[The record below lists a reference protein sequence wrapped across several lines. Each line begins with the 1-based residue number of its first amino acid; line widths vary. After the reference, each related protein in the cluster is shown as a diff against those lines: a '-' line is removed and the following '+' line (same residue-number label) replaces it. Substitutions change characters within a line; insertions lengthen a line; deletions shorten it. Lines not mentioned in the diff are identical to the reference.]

1 MQRRHAWLVFGLYA
15 VLAVGMTWPVAARLG
30 SHIPGSEGDA
40 WVHLWT
46 FRWVRDAL
54 LAGES
59 PFSTHRLFFPAGVSL
74 LFHNIAWVHI
84 AAWLPLQAIF
94 GEAAAYSLV
103 FLLIFVVNG
112 WGTFL
117 LARTVTQ
124 SPTAAFIAGLIAAF
138 WPYTLSHHNHPNL
151 IFFGFVPL
159 GMVWLGKMRGDN
171 GRRTTDDG
179 ELWSVVGGR
188 WSVYWREAV
197 VAGVLVGLVG
207 LSRWQVLIMATP
219 LLGLWVIRVLTR
231 EFWHTKQEIW
241 HAKAQRREG
250 KKLCVFAPLRATFL
264 VWCAKIPSLRHE

>member
-1 MQRRHAWLVFGLYA
+1 MQRRHAWLVFGLYV

-54 LAGES
+54 LAGGS
-59 PFSTHRLFFPAGVSL
+59 PFFTHRLFFPAGVSL

-112 WGTFL
+112 WATFL

-159 GMVWLGKMRGDN
+159 GMVWLGKGKMED
-171 GRRTTDDG
+171 GRRKTEETG
-179 ELWSVVGGR
+179 PPSSVLRPSSAFVR
-188 WSVYWREAV
+188 VRPRPMILEK
-197 VAGVLVGLVG
+197 
-207 LSRWQVLIMATP
+207 P
-219 LLGLWVIRVLTR
+219 L
-231 EFWHTKQEIW
+231 
-241 HAKAQRREG
+241 
-250 KKLCVFAPLRATFL
+250 
-264 VWCAKIPSLRHE
+264 

>member
-1 MQRRHAWLVFGLYA
+1 MQRRHSIWVFGLYV

-59 PFSTHRLFFPAGVSL
+59 PFYTHRLFFPAGVSL
-74 LFHNIAWVHI
+74 LSHNIAWVHI
-84 AAWLPLQAIF
+84 AVWLPLQAVV
-94 GEAAAYSLV
+94 GEGAAYSLV

-112 WGTFL
+112 WATFL

-151 IFFGFVPL
+151 IFFGFVPMAL
-159 GMVWLGKMRGDN
+159 VWLGKVGM
-171 GRRTTDDG
+171 DDG
-179 ELWSVVGGR
+179 
-188 WSVYWREAV
+188 
-197 VAGVLVGLVG
+197 
-207 LSRWQVLIMATP
+207 
-219 LLGLWVIRVLTR
+219 
-231 EFWHTKQEIW
+231 
-241 HAKAQRREG
+241 
-250 KKLCVFAPLRATFL
+250 
-264 VWCAKIPSLRHE
+264 